1 MNSKR
6 TPHPT
11 DYDNPLFRWMYGT
24 GLDEGRDE
32 GREEG
37 RAALLAL
44 AQQVLPAA
52 SYAQVADISDL
63 TELRDQVLARVRAG
77 SRVTAEPHSR

>member
-11 DYDNPLFRWMYGT
+11 DYNNPLFRWMYGT

-37 RAALLAL
+37 ERLTLLAF
-44 AQQVLPAA
+44 AQRLLPATE
-52 SYAQVADISDL
+52 YAQVTKISDL
-63 TELRDQVLARVRAG
+63 TELRERVWARVPAVQG
-77 SRVTAEPHSR
+77 EE